1 MTTFKYIGRSKKGE
15 QAKGT
20 VEAESKSAAIKKIK
34 EMGISPREI
43 TESNSIL
50 HMDLN
55 FGASV
60 KMEHFVIFCR
70 QFATLIRAGV
80 SIVESVHILA
90 KQTESKMLKKSLFAI
105 EEDLRAGVAFS
116 TAASKFPKVF
126 PTLFI
131 NMMKAGEV
139 TGNMDET
146 LERLASSYEKT
157 FKLKK
162 KIQSAMMYPIVLIIL
177 ILFVGA
183 FMLLWLVPQF
193 TQNFASFGA
202 ELPTITVIVL
212 KFSDALKVY
221 WWIFLLVIIAV
232 IALCVFLFKNNKQ
245 FHYWV
250 YYVLLKM
257 PVFGAVLQKSA
268 IARMTR
274 TLSSLFSSSV
284 PILNALT
291 IVEKISG
298 NPIIEEVIRDSKKS
312 LETGSSLAEPLEKS
326 WVFPPLVT
334 QMVSIGEKTGSL
346 DYMLEKIAEFYEDD
360 VDRTVDSLKSLIEPL
375 MILLLAGIVGFIV
388 AAIMMPMFS
397 LYDQI

>member
-20 VEAESKSAAIKKIK
+20 VEADSKSAAIKKIK

-43 TESNSIL
+43 NESNSIL

-55 FGASV
+55 FGAAV

-105 EEDLRAGVAFS
+105 EEDLRAGISFS

-193 TQNFASFGA
+193 TQNFESFGA

-212 KFSDALKVY
+212 KFSDALKDY
-221 WWIFLLVIIAV
+221 WWIFLSVIIAV
-232 IALCVFLFKNNKQ
+232 VGIFIFLFKNNKQ
-245 FHYWV
+245 FHYSV
-250 YYVLLKM
+250 YYVLLKL

-334 QMVSIGEKTGSL
+334 QMVSIGETTGSL

>member
-177 ILFVGA
+177 ILFVGV

-232 IALCVFLFKNNKQ
+232 IALFVFLFKNNKQ

>member
-50 HMDLN
+50 HKDLN

-232 IALCVFLFKNNKQ
+232 IALFVFLFKNNKQ

>member
-1 MTTFKYIGRSKKGE
+1 MTTFKYTGRSKRGE

-20 VEAESKSAAIKKIK
+20 VEAESKTAAIKKIK

-162 KIQSAMMYPIVLIIL
+162 KIQSAMMYPIVLVIL

-232 IALCVFLFKNNKQ
+232 IALFVFLFKNNKQ

>member
-232 IALCVFLFKNNKQ
+232 IALFVFLFKNNKQ

>member
-20 VEAESKSAAIKKIK
+20 VEADSKSAAIKKIK

-55 FGASV
+55 FGAAV

-105 EEDLRAGVAFS
+105 EEDLRAGISFS

-193 TQNFASFGA
+193 TQNFESFGA

-212 KFSDALKVY
+212 KFSDALKDY
-221 WWIFLLVIIAV
+221 WWIFLSVIIAV
-232 IALCVFLFKNNKQ
+232 VGIFIFLFKNNKQ
-245 FHYWV
+245 FHYSV
-250 YYVLLKM
+250 YYVLLKL

-334 QMVSIGEKTGSL
+334 QMVSIGETTGSL

>member
-1 MTTFKYIGRSKKGE
+1 
-15 QAKGT
+15 
-20 VEAESKSAAIKKIK
+20 
-34 EMGISPREI
+34 
-43 TESNSIL
+43 
-50 HMDLN
+50 
-55 FGASV
+55 
-60 KMEHFVIFCR
+60 
-70 QFATLIRAGV
+70 
-80 SIVESVHILA
+80 
-90 KQTESKMLKKSLFAI
+90 
-105 EEDLRAGVAFS
+105 
-116 TAASKFPKVF
+116 
-126 PTLFI
+126 
-131 NMMKAGEV
+131 MMKAGEV

-162 KIQSAMMYPIVLIIL
+162 KIQSAMMYPIVLVIL

-221 WWIFLLVIIAV
+221 WWIFLLVIIAF
-232 IALCVFLFKNNKQ
+232 IALFVFLFKNNKQ

-334 QMVSIGEKTGSL
+334 QMVSIGETTGSL

>member
-212 KFSDALKVY
+212 KFSDVLKVY

-232 IALCVFLFKNNKQ
+232 IALFVFLFKNNKQ

>member
-55 FGASV
+55 FGAAV

-105 EEDLRAGVAFS
+105 EEDLRAGISFS

-193 TQNFASFGA
+193 TQNFESFGA

-212 KFSDALKVY
+212 KFSDALKDY
-221 WWIFLLVIIAV
+221 WWIFLTVIIAV
-232 IALCVFLFKNNKQ
+232 VGIFIFLFKNNKQ
-245 FHYWV
+245 FHYSV
-250 YYVLLKM
+250 YYVLLKL

-334 QMVSIGEKTGSL
+334 QMVSIGETTGSL

>member
-20 VEAESKSAAIKKIK
+20 VEADSKSAAIKKIK

-55 FGASV
+55 FGAAV

-105 EEDLRAGVAFS
+105 EEDLRAGISFS

-193 TQNFASFGA
+193 TQNFESFGA

-212 KFSDALKVY
+212 KFSDALKDY
-221 WWIFLLVIIAV
+221 WWIFLSVIIAV
-232 IALCVFLFKNNKQ
+232 VGIFIFLFKNNKQ
-245 FHYWV
+245 FHYSV
-250 YYVLLKM
+250 YYVLLKL

-312 LETGSSLAEPLEKS
+312 LEAGSSLADPLEKS

-334 QMVSIGEKTGSL
+334 QMVSIGETTGSL

>member
-55 FGASV
+55 FGAAV

-105 EEDLRAGVAFS
+105 EEDLRAGISFS

-193 TQNFASFGA
+193 TQNFESFGA

-212 KFSDALKVY
+212 KFSDALKDY
-221 WWIFLLVIIAV
+221 WWIFLTVTIAV
-232 IALCVFLFKNNKQ
+232 VGIFIFLFKNNKQ
-245 FHYWV
+245 FHYSV
-250 YYVLLKM
+250 YYVLLKL

-334 QMVSIGEKTGSL
+334 QMVSIGETTGSL